1 MTPVVFFLIIVNV
14 VCFGIEALFQN
25 SVITSFALWPLGQGF
40 APWQLVTYAFLH
52 DPDNLAHIAFNLYG
66 LYLFGGDVE
75 RTLGSRRFAW
85 LYLAS
90 VIAAGITQLIFASL
104 YRPSVTFGASGG
116 LFGVMLAFALLF
128 PKRQLMLIIPPVPIR
143 AWALV
148 LIYGAIELGTVLYGR
163 NTGVA
168 HFAHLGGM
176 IGGFLVLSLY
186 GYKRFRRRDL
196 Q

>member
-25 SVITSFALWPLGQGF
+25 SVSTSFALWPLGQGF

-90 VIAAGITQLIFASL
+90 GIAGGIPQLISPSL

-116 LFGVMLAFALLF
+116 LFGVMLAFALVF
-128 PKRQLMLIIPPVPIR
+128 P
-143 AWALV
+143 
-148 LIYGAIELGTVLYGR
+148 
-163 NTGVA
+163 
-168 HFAHLGGM
+168 
-176 IGGFLVLSLY
+176 
-186 GYKRFRRRDL
+186 
-196 Q
+196 